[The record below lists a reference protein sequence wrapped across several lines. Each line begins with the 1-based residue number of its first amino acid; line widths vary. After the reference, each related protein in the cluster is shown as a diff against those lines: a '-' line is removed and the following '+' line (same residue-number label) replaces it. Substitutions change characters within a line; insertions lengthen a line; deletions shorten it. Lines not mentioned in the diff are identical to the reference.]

1 MSTLFT
7 IMNPAAGGG
16 RARECFGDARERIER
31 AGIDL
36 EVHETEGPGHAREIA
51 REARQSGVSRFLAV
65 GGDGTS
71 FEVVDGIFGTGP
83 GEPGDLSDDR
93 PTPTLAMLP
102 LGTGNSF
109 LRDFDI
115 DTTDLAIEAI
125 ARGRERSCDV
135 IRVKHRDGV
144 IHYINLLSIGFT
156 ADAGGLMNRRFKVL
170 GPAGYVLATVVCT
183 ARLKHP
189 VFPMR
194 LDGGDLDDRP
204 VVLLSFS
211 NSKFT
216 GGTMMMAPAADVGDG
231 ELDVIRVGDLSR
243 IGLLRTFPKIFTG
256 KHVGEPGVEATRAKR
271 VDLEGLGE
279 LECMVDGEVIPLT
292 LEALEVVPGALKVI
306 A

>member
-1 MSTLFT
+1 MGTLFT
-7 IMNPAAGGG
+7 ILNPAAGGG
-16 RARECFGDARERIER
+16 RARKEFGDARERLER

-36 EVHETEGPGHAREIA
+36 DVHETEGPGHARELAKAA
-51 REARQSGVSRFLAV
+51 RENGVTRFLSV

-71 FEVVDGIFGTGP
+71 FEVVDGLFAADPAKTN
-83 GEPGDLSDDR
+83 GEV
-93 PTPTLAMLP
+93 PTLGLLP

-115 DTTDLAIEAI
+115 DTTDLAIEAL
-125 ARGRERSCDV
+125 ARGREHACDV
-135 IRVKHRDGV
+135 IRAEHADG
-144 IHYINLLSIGFT
+144 ILHYINLLSIGFT
-156 ADAGGLMNRRFKVL
+156 ADAGGLTNRRFKGL

-194 LDGGDLDDRP
+194 LDGGDLDERP
-204 VVLLSFS
+204 AVLLSFS

-216 GGTMMMAPAADVGDG
+216 GGTMMMAPSADVSDG
-231 ELDVIRVGDLSR
+231 ELDVIRVGEMGR
-243 IGLLRTFPKIFTG
+243 VKLLKTFPQIFKG
-256 KHVGEPGVEATRAKR
+256 KHVSAPDVEETRAKR
-271 VDLEGLGE
+271 VELSGLGE
-279 LECMVDGEVIPLT
+279 LECMVDGEVIPLA

>member
-1 MSTLFT
+1 MSNLFT

-36 EVHETEGPGHAREIA
+36 DVHETEGPGHAREIA
-51 REARQSGVSRFLAV
+51 REAREAGVSRFLAV

-71 FEVVDGIFGTGP
+71 FEVVDGIFGAGTGD
-83 GEPGDLSDDR
+83 GDDER
-93 PTPTLAMLP
+93 PSPTLAMLP

-125 ARGRERSCDV
+125 ARGREKSCDV
-135 IRVKHRDGV
+135 IRARHRDGV

-156 ADAGGLMNRRFKVL
+156 ADAGDLMNRRFKAL

-189 VFPMR
+189 VFPLR
-194 LDGGDLDDRP
+194 LDRGDLDERP
-204 VVLLSFS
+204 AVLLSFS

-216 GGTMMMAPAADVGDG
+216 GGTMMMAPGADVGDG
-231 ELDVIRVGDLSR
+231 ELDVIRVGKLSR
-243 IGLLRTFPKIFTG
+243 VGLLRTFPKIFTG
-256 KHVGEPGVEATRAKR
+256 KHLGAPGVEATRAKR

-279 LECMVDGEVIPLT
+279 LECMVDGEVIRLT
-292 LEALEVVPGALKVI
+292 LEALEVLPGALKVI